1 MFKPIDYHTLNFD
14 PFHKIGKDWLLISAR
29 KDGITNTMT
38 ASWGALGHLW
48 NKDIAIV
55 FIRPQRYTREFVDAS
70 DSFTLSFFD
79 GYHKE
84 LSYLGTKSGKDEN
97 KIENVHF
104 HLTDIDG
111 QPAFEEAKE
120 VWILKKLYVSKFEK
134 DSFIF
139 PDIYEKSY
147 PNDDLHYIYIGEITG
162 VYRNE

>member
-1 MFKPIDYHTLNFD
+1 M
-14 PFHKIGKDWLLISAR
+14 
-29 KDGITNTMT
+29 
-38 ASWGALGHLW
+38 
-48 NKDIAIV
+48 
-55 FIRPQRYTREFVDAS
+55 
-70 DSFTLSFFD
+70 
-79 GYHKE
+79 
-84 LSYLGTKSGKDEN
+84 SYLGTKSGKDEN

-139 PDIYEKSY
+139 PDIYEKNY

>member
-55 FIRPQRYTREFVDAS
+55 FIRPQRHTREFVDTS

-139 PDIYEKSY
+139 PDIYEKNY

>member
-55 FIRPQRYTREFVDAS
+55 FIRPQRYTREFVDTS

-139 PDIYEKSY
+139 PDIYEKNY

>member
-55 FIRPQRYTREFVDAS
+55 FIRPQRYTREFVDTS

-111 QPAFEEAKE
+111 QPTFEEAKE

-139 PDIYEKSY
+139 PDIYEKNY

>member
-70 DSFTLSFFD
+70 DSFTLSF
-79 GYHKE
+79 
-84 LSYLGTKSGKDEN
+84 SSCR
-97 KIENVHF
+97 
-104 HLTDIDG
+104 DI
-111 QPAFEEAKE
+111 FLI
-120 VWILKKLYVSKFEK
+120 VISLFSKR
-134 DSFIF
+134 I
-139 PDIYEKSY
+139 
-147 PNDDLHYIYIGEITG
+147 
-162 VYRNE
+162 